1 MDNNIKIFLGVIGIL
16 VLGVLMT
23 VLLRSGGVATPAG
36 PGKYDTFATC
46 LKDKGALFY
55 GAFWCPHC
63 QAQKKLFGSSAKLL
77 PYVECST
84 ADASGQLPICIEKK
98 IESYPTWILADG
110 TRIPTENSAGVTLET
125 LAAKTSCELPK

>member
-1 MDNNIKIFLGVIGIL
+1 MNNNIKIFLSVIGLLIIGVIA
-16 VLGVLMT
+16 T
-23 VLLRSGGVATPAG
+23 VMLKAGDTQPSG
-36 PGKYDTFATC
+36 PGKYDEFATC

-63 QAQKKLFGSSAKLL
+63 QAQKKLFGSSAHLL

-84 ADASGQLPICIEKK
+84 ANGQGQTQVCIDKK

-110 TRIPTENSAGVTLET
+110 TRLPIENSAGVTLET
-125 LAAKTSCELPK
+125 LAAKTSCELPPK